1 MLFHLKQKR
10 DVVPLEIEEEPD
22 KEVIEKVI
30 KLLKEGKADEK
41 IQEDFQAKNLE
52 DTFKMLFADL
62 EYLKKNEKEISS
74 LDKEQVQSMFNDVK
88 QCILLPQTLFRELQ
102 S

>member
-1 MLFHLKQKR
+1 
-10 DVVPLEIEEEPD
+10 
-22 KEVIEKVI
+22 VI

-41 IQEDFQAKNLE
+41 IQDFQAKNLE

-88 QCILLPQTLFRELQ
+88 TMYITALDIIQRTSVMKVKYIH
-102 S
+102 

>member
-1 MLFHLKQKR
+1 M
-10 DVVPLEIEEEPD
+10 
-22 KEVIEKVI
+22 I

-88 QCILLPQTLFRELQ
+88 TMYITALDIIQRTSVMKVKYIH
-102 S
+102 